1 MFYEACQAK
10 LQQKL
15 LIEICPECGEEI
27 EMAATDPF
35 GVCSECGTEIL
46 NEAMEC
52 IFWCE
57 NAKNCIGEEAYQ
69 KARESGDFI
78 LQDGDGYD
86 KFRI

>member
-10 LQQKL
+10 LQEKL

-35 GVCSECGTEIL
+35 GVCEECGMEIR
-46 NEAMEC
+46 NEAMDC

-57 NAKNCIGEEAYQ
+57 NAVNCVGEEVLE
-69 KARESGDFI
+69 KAREEGDF
-78 LQDGDGYD
+78 LEVPEEMLHSGW
-86 KFRI
+86 